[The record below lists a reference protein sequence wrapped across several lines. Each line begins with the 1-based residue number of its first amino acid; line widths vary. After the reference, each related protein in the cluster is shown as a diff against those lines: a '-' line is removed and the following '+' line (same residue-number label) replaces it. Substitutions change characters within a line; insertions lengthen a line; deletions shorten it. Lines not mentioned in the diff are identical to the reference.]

1 MSHKNKKE
9 ETFSE
14 EKLEYIRRRIEEL
27 KPWYHKI
34 DLGGGVVTP
43 GCDYEH
49 MWDATRRV
57 METVD
62 YYSKK
67 VLDLASWDGLWA
79 FTAEQKGASLVV
91 SSDIRMEGYR
101 NLLFAREILGS
112 DVIPMCNVAVQ
123 DLKNRLNVV
132 GMPEKFDIIHHYG
145 LFYHLRDPMI
155 SLAQVRS
162 MLSHDGVLILE
173 SAFIDDDSASYMAF
187 SGLPGNHHFYGISD
201 TWAPT
206 RLCLKEMLIRSFLK
220 PVREEDWQV
229 VKSKAKRRLFSKLL
243 PVDRITIIAEI
254 MDPDEG
260 HIVDQRKVFGP
271 Q

>member
-9 ETFSE
+9 DTFSE

-34 DLGGGVVTP
+34 DLGSGVVTP
-43 GCDYEH
+43 GRDYDH

-62 YYSKK
+62 YHNKK

-91 SSDIRMEGYR
+91 SSDIRLEGYR

-112 DVIPMCNVAVQ
+112 DIIPMCNVAVQ
-123 DLKNRLNVV
+123 DLKNRLDVV
-132 GMPEKFDIIHHYG
+132 GMPEKFDIVHHYG

-155 SLAQVRS
+155 SLSQVRS
-162 MLSHDGVLILE
+162 MLSDDGVLILE
-173 SAFIDDDSASYMAF
+173 SAFVDDDSSSYMAF

-220 PVREEDWQV
+220 PVREEDWQI
-229 VKSKAKRRLFSKLL
+229 VKSKGKKGLFSKMV
-243 PVDRITIIAEI
+243 PVDRITIIAGV

-260 HIVDQRKVFGP
+260 HAVDQRKVFGP